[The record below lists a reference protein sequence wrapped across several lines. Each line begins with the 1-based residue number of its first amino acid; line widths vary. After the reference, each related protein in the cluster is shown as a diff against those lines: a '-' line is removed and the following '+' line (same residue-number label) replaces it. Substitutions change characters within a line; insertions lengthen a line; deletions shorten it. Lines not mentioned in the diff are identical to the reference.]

1 MQNEEFAERFHTGM
15 LDPVLVSLTFGKRGG
30 NLPPRVIERFGAILR
45 TWAAKDI
52 FEEGMATTERGDEN
66 MRRHVQG
73 MVVMLINNTMD
84 MSTCGTHRATYV
96 HSLLSHVPGVMGA
109 VAGEEHRGA
118 QVNKSGSCLHWRW
131 G

>member
-1 MQNEEFAERFHTGM
+1 MGRRMGSKSQSVRRARPNETAHVIVQMRNEEFAELFHTGM

-66 MRRHVQG
+66 MRKHVQG

-84 MSTCGTHRATYV
+84 MSTCGTHRTTYV
-96 HSLLSHVPGVMGA
+96 QWLL
-109 VAGEEHRGA
+109 
-118 QVNKSGSCLHWRW
+118 
-131 G
+131 